1 MDETAR
7 ILLVDDEPNALK
19 VLSSILAREGYR
31 VFVSGGVDG
40 ALGIIGCEDIDAV
53 ISDLRMPGKDGTQLF
68 EALSFSHP
76 DVPVIFL
83 TAYGTVDTAVHA
95 IKNGAY
101 HYFTKPP
108 DYDRLKQYVAD
119 AVRKKRLRSEVE
131 KLRNSCADDSAR
143 LLDCVQRSRGTLE
156 TIRAIRDSES
166 SVLIC
171 GETGSGKEVAARALH
186 FSGKRRDMPFVA
198 VNCAAIPRELLESE
212 LFGFEKGAFTGAM
225 ARKPGKFEEAAGG
238 TLFLDEIG
246 EMDLAL
252 QAKLLRVI
260 EEKKVERL
268 GSNGE
273 VAVDFRLVCSTNR
286 DLEECV
292 RKGRFR
298 KALYYR
304 INVIKI
310 MTPPLRERA
319 EDIPLLAAEFLHQF
333 CLRENKAVTVSDK
346 AMGILRDYHWPGN
359 IRQLRNVME
368 RAVVLARGNV
378 ITPGELPGELR
389 SHLRTSRNLSSSST
403 LRQME
408 MRAVRDALRWS
419 EGNKSRAAKM
429 LGISRKAFYKRLNE
443 IEPASNSPSA

>member
-1 MDETAR
+1 
-7 ILLVDDEPNALK
+7 
-19 VLSSILAREGYR
+19 
-31 VFVSGGVDG
+31 
-40 ALGIIGCEDIDAV
+40 
-53 ISDLRMPGKDGTQLF
+53 
-68 EALSFSHP
+68 
-76 DVPVIFL
+76 
-83 TAYGTVDTAVHA
+83 VDTAVHA
-95 IKNGAY
+95 MKNGAF

-108 DYDRLKQYVAD
+108 DYSRLKQYLAG
-119 AVRKKRLRSEVE
+119 AIKKRQQQRDLE
-131 KLRNSCADDSAR
+131 KMRNGRAGEPGR
-143 LLDCVQRSRGTLE
+143 LLECGRGSRGILE
-156 TIRAIRDSES
+156 SIRSVRDSES
-166 SVLIC
+166 NVLIC
-171 GETGSGKEVAARALH
+171 GETGSGKEVAARTLH

-212 LFGFEKGAFTGAM
+212 LFGSEKGAFTGAV
-225 ARKPGKFEEAAGG
+225 ARKNGKFEEAAGG

-268 GSNGE
+268 GSNCE
-273 VAVDFRLVCSTNR
+273 IAVDFRLVCSTNR

-292 RKGRFR
+292 REGRFR
-298 KALYYR
+298 NDLYYR

-310 MTPPLRERA
+310 AIPPLRERA
-319 EDIPLLAAEFLHQF
+319 DDIPILASEFLREF
-333 CLRENKAVTVSDK
+333 CRREEKVVSVSDR

-389 SHLRTSRNLSSSST
+389 SHLRKSRNLSSPAT

-408 MRAVRDALRWS
+408 MQAVRDALRWC
-419 EGNKSRAAKM
+419 EGNKSMAAKM
-429 LGISRKAFYKRLNE
+429 LGISRKAFYKRLSE
-443 IEPASNSPSA
+443 MSPASPQPSV